1 MIFCAALF
9 AMQCIQ
15 RRGFTG
21 VVLLFVALAV
31 KTPTVQNKTL
41 KHFDVVWL

>member
-1 MIFCAALF
+1 MIFCAAIF
-9 AMQCIQ
+9 VMQCNQ

-31 KTPTVQNKTL
+31 KTPPGQK
-41 KHFDVVWL
+41 KSI